1 MCEPPAQPLPL
12 GAAAVEHLH
21 NLLHVA
27 VRLADTADDDAD
39 LQKVSA
45 RTPRPTGSLMWSRA
59 SFSTRGLIVAENI
72 AT

>member
-39 LQKVSA
+39 LQKV
-45 RTPRPTGSLMWSRA
+45 RA
-59 SFSTRGLIVAENI
+59 
-72 AT
+72 